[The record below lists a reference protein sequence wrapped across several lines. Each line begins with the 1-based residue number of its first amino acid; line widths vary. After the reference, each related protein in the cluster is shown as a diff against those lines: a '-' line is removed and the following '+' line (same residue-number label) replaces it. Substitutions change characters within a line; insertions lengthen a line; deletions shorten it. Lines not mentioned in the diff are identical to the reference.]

1 MQLLKTLFV
10 VSATVAPALAAVAN
24 GGAGETESLTSTRT
38 TTNTVTVHT
47 STTSTPAFTPTSTPV
62 IKAAAATPDCSTFIS
77 ESVYSSTIAV
87 PSSSIPVIPSAA
99 SSSASASASA
109 SGTATVSASPS
120 PFTGAAVPGAK
131 LSNAGIASRFWE
143 ISWGLA
149 IGVAG
154 Y

>member
-10 VSATVAPALAAVAN
+10 VSAAVAPALAAVAN

-38 TTNTVTVHT
+38 TTNTVTVHP
-47 STTSTPAFTPTSTPV
+47 STTSTPTPTFTPTSTPL
-62 IKAAAATPDCSTFIS
+62 IKDAAATPDCSTFVS
-77 ESVYSSTIAV
+77 EAVYSSTVAV

-99 SSSASASASA
+99 SSSASASA

-131 LSNAGIASRFWE
+131 LSNTGIVGA
-143 ISWGLA
+143 GLA
-149 IGVAG
+149 AMALML
-154 Y
+154 